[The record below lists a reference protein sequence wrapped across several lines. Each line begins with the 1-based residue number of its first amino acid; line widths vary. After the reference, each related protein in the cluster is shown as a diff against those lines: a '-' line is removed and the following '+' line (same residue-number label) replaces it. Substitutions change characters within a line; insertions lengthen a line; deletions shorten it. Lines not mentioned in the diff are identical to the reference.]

1 MTQRDSEKPGNLK
14 VHFWRSRDQQE
25 THMSLLAAVGVAGV
39 EVGVKVM
46 TSKFPVILD

>member
-14 VHFWRSRDQQE
+14 VHLWRSRDEQE
-25 THMSLLAAVGVAGV
+25 THMSLAAVGVAGV

-46 TSKFPVILD
+46 TSKSPVILD